1 MVFRPAAAGCTL
13 DGMVGATYRRI
24 AGTCMVVGGLLALGC
39 NIALPHDDDD
49 FRFVEEIGR
58 SNSWPWLH
66 AGLFVG
72 VLLLLVGLHAL
83 VQEVRAERPE
93 LASLAT
99 GALLVGGTLMLAAL
113 AVAGS
118 AQRKAADNMLFVGR
132 GPDLSGS
139 FFSALGFDRL
149 AYALFAA
156 ASVTLLGTVP
166 LATGAALL
174 RRVPA
179 LGITG
184 LIAGALGVV
193 TGLVQLVAEVDT
205 FALYLV
211 TSVCVTLWAMAA
223 GAWLVRG
230 QGSS

>member
-1 MVFRPAAAGCTL
+1 MVFRLAGGGCTL
-13 DGMVGATYRRI
+13 DGMFGTTYRRI
-24 AGTCMVVGGLLALGC
+24 AGICTVVGGLLAIGC

-58 SNSWPWLH
+58 SDSWPWLH
-66 AGLFVG
+66 AGLFLG

-99 GALLVGGTLMLAAL
+99 GALLVGGTLMLSAL

-118 AQRKAADNMLFVGR
+118 AQRKAADNVLFVGPGR
-132 GPDLSGS
+132 DLSGS

-156 ASVTLLGTVP
+156 AAVTLLGAVP

-174 RRVPA
+174 RRIPA
-179 LGITG
+179 LGVAG
-184 LIAGALGVV
+184 LVAGALGVV
-193 TGLVQLVAEVDT
+193 TGFVQLVAEVDT

-223 GAWLVRG
+223 GVWLVRRDER
-230 QGSS
+230 